1 MNTETYTEVE
11 KNNDSVEEI
20 KLTPVLTSR
29 RIASSLV
36 DLFLLIVGFLL
47 IVTIAFPV
55 GSNIADYEGMSNQY
69 ITLISESN
77 LYLYK
82 QATEGNSE
90 EEATSEDYLEIREYY
105 ANAKISDQW
114 KYINKLDE
122 HLISFYT
129 NEIFED
135 VNIETYNQSKIE
147 SNLFEVNN
155 GILGKYKDS
164 SSIDSLITFFDS
176 EVDKALT
183 LWSHDE
189 NVLNVSRSITVF
201 TIVIFLISLFIPL
214 TIFYLVL
221 PLCLKNRATLGKK
234 ITSIGVV
241 NRKTGILASKTQIL
255 VRFLAFAIIEVALSF
270 LLSGFPITLLISF
283 TMMCFTKTGNTIHD
297 YFAGTICVDTRD
309 GVIYSSQEE
318 YFESKRLHFE
328 DINLTNK

>member
-11 KNNDSVEEI
+11 KNNDSIEEI

-47 IVTIAFPV
+47 IVTIAFPI
-55 GSNIADYEGMSNQY
+55 GSSIVDYEGMSNQY

-82 QATEGNSE
+82 QPTEGNSE

-105 ANAKISDQW
+105 ANAKTSDQW
-114 KYINKLDE
+114 KYVNKLDE

-129 NEIFED
+129 NEMFED

-147 SNLFEVNN
+147 SNLFEVND
-155 GILGKYKDS
+155 GTPGKYKDS

-214 TIFYLVL
+214 TILYLVL

-234 ITSIGVV
+234 LTSIGVV
-241 NRKTGILASKTQIL
+241 NTKTGILASKTQIL
-255 VRFLAFAIIEVALSF
+255 VRFLAFAIIEVSLSF

-297 YFAGTICVDTRD
+297 YFAGTVCVDTRD

-318 YFESKRLHFE
+318 YFESKRLHTE
-328 DINLTNK
+328 DINLINN